1 MTERLRRA
9 IQTCGRSRNQLSL
22 ETGID
27 PATLHRFV
35 HRQGSLSADGIDL
48 LAEALGL
55 ELVAR
60 RPAKRETTKGKPK
73 GR

>member
-1 MTERLRRA
+1 MA
-9 IQTCGRSRNQLSL
+9 K

-27 PATLHRFV
+27 PATLCRFV

-48 LAEALGL
+48 LAAALGL
-55 ELVAR
+55 ELIVR
-60 RPAKRETTKGKPK
+60 RPKNSSKK